1 MKVLILT
8 TDTNH
13 HNFFIYKLLLHYP
26 DISVIIESDIVKPKY
41 PTFHKFETMRDD
53 FENNL
58 WREILE
64 FPLKKLCSNYQITSN
79 INNLEIINKIKY
91 SNFDVCLV
99 FGTRKINNDLIAAL
113 PKNSFNLHGGDP
125 QHYRGLDSHLWSIWH
140 RDVNG
145 LKVCIHR
152 LDSKLDHGEIFQ
164 LEDLDIK
171 SIDSVFQLRS
181 INTQKCVD
189 ISLLLLNNLDKKLKL
204 SALHKKVSVD
214 TIHLC
219 LMF

>member
-64 FPLKKLCSNYQITSN
+64 FPLKKFCSNYQITSN

-99 FGTRKINNDLIAAL
+99 LEQEKLIM
-113 PKNSFNLHGGDP
+113 
-125 QHYRGLDSHLWSIWH
+125 I
-140 RDVNG
+140 
-145 LKVCIHR
+145 
-152 LDSKLDHGEIFQ
+152 
-164 LEDLDIK
+164 
-171 SIDSVFQLRS
+171 
-181 INTQKCVD
+181 
-189 ISLLLLNNLDKKLKL
+189 
-204 SALHKKVSVD
+204 
-214 TIHLC
+214 
-219 LMF
+219 